1 MPGPVTSKYDNIYW
15 IRLFAILVI
24 GMGGTYLTA
33 ISILK
38 SDDPTKNGS
47 LVEAIVLWAACGG
60 IYMLYFH
67 KSPPRQIVVS
77 DENIAIY
84 EYIARKR
91 TIIKYTDIDSTT
103 IFNQYS
109 DADRF
114 GMRVNR
120 LQILQLE
127 LYNGEIYRISEN
139 DYINYDFLRNA
150 IYDHLPNHRS

>member
-1 MPGPVTSKYDNIYW
+1 MLAPVTSKYDNIYW
-15 IRLFAILVI
+15 IRLFAILII
-24 GMGGTYLTA
+24 GMGGIYLTA
-33 ISILK
+33 ISIFK

-60 IYMLYFH
+60 IYLLYFH

-77 DENIAIY
+77 DENITIY
-84 EYIARKR
+84 EYISRKR
-91 TIIKYTDIDSTT
+91 TIIKYTDIDSIR

-127 LYNGEIYRISEN
+127 LYSGEIYRISEN
-139 DYINYDFLRNA
+139 DYVNYDFLKSA
-150 IYDHLPNHRS
+150 IYDHLPNHR

>member
-15 IRLFAILVI
+15 IRLFAIVI
-24 GMGGTYLTA
+24 IGIGGVYLTA
-33 ISILK
+33 ISIFK

-47 LVEAIVLWAACGG
+47 LIEAIILWAACGG
-60 IYMLYFH
+60 IYLLYFR

-77 DENIAIY
+77 DEDITIY
-84 EYIARKR
+84 EYITRKR
-91 TIIKYTDIDSTT
+91 TIIKYTDIDSII

-114 GMRVNR
+114 WMRVNR

-127 LYNGEIYRISEN
+127 LYNSEIYRISEN
-139 DYINYDFLRNA
+139 DFTNYDFLKSA
-150 IYDHLPNHRS
+150 IYDHLPNHR